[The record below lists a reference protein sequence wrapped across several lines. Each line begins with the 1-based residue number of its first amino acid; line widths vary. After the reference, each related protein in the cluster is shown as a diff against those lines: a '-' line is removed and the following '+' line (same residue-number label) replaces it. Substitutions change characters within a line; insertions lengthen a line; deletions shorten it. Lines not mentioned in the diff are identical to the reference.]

1 MQIKLQS
8 RPDLFL
14 LLSLLLVILIY
25 PVLDHDGLRRLVL
38 AVVMF
43 VPVILA
49 TVRLSQTKGW
59 VLPSILL
66 MSSASL
72 LSLASA
78 FFPNRTLI
86 GMKWAV
92 LAAFFALTVVGLFSY
107 LRNAHTI
114 MSAHLYTAISI
125 YLLLGMQ
132 WFAVYNAID
141 VFRPGSFLF
150 NSATIADR
158 QSELLYFSLVTLSTV
173 GYGDI
178 VALDSEVR
186 MLAALEGVAGV
197 LYIAITVALLVS
209 AYKESASSR
218 TFLGTLSEAV
228 GIVLE
233 PTGAERRPIR
243 GWLPVRQL
251 APPSW

>member
-8 RPDLFL
+8 RPELFL

-38 AVVMF
+38 GVLTF

-49 TVRLSQTKGW
+49 TFRLSQTKGW
-59 VLPSILL
+59 VLPSVLL
-66 MSSASL
+66 MSGASL
-72 LSLASA
+72 LSLAST
-78 FFPNRTLI
+78 FFPNRTLT
-86 GMKWAV
+86 GMKWVV

-107 LRNAHTI
+107 LRNARTI
-114 MSAHLYTAISI
+114 LTAHLYTAISI

-150 NSATIADR
+150 NKATIVDR

-178 VALDSEVR
+178 VPLDGEVR
-186 MLAALEGVAGV
+186 MLAALEGVTGV
-197 LYIAITVALLVS
+197 LYVAITVALLVS
-209 AYKESASSR
+209 AYKEPAQ
-218 TFLGTLSEAV
+218 E
-228 GIVLE
+228 
-233 PTGAERRPIR
+233 
-243 GWLPVRQL
+243 
-251 APPSW
+251 